1 MALVKEI
8 KKNSSHTTVKF
19 TIEEQESPSTSSILL
34 LGDFNNWQTNSSASQ
49 MKKQGNTFVKNIKL
63 ENGKRY
69 EFRYLSEDKGWFNDS
84 AADAYTA
91 SPFEGIENGVVDL
104 SAIPTK
110 KKVTKKAKKDD
121 LKKIEGVGPKLSSIL
136 IENGID
142 TFEKLSNTSISVLEG
157 IIKEAG
163 PRFRMHKPGTW
174 PQQAKLAQDGK
185 WEELKQLQE
194 MLDGGK

>member
-8 KKNSSHTTVKF
+8 KKNSSYTTVKF
-19 TIEEQESPSTSSILL
+19 TIGEQEAPSASSVLL
-34 LGDFNNWQTNSSASQ
+34 LGDFNDWQRNNSTSQ
-49 MKKQGNTFVKNIKL
+49 MKKEGNTFVKNVKL

-69 EFRYLSEDKGWFNDS
+69 EFRYLSEDNGWFNDS

-110 KKVTKKAKKDD
+110 KKAVKKVKKDD

-136 IENGID
+136 IENGIE
-142 TFEKLSNTSISVLEG
+142 TFEKLSNAPIFILEG

-185 WEELKQLQE
+185 WEELKQLQD

>member
-19 TIEEQESPSTSSILL
+19 TIEEQEAPSTSSILL

-49 MKKQGNTFVKNIKL
+49 MKKEGNTFVKNIKL

-69 EFRYLSEDKGWFNDS
+69 EFRYLSEDNGWFNDS
-84 AADAYTA
+84 EADAYTA

-110 KKVTKKAKKDD
+110 KKVAKEVQKDD

-174 PQQAKLAQDGK
+174 PQQAKLAKDGK

-194 MLDGGK
+194 ILDGGK